1 MWSPPSI
8 RALRCFFFY
17 CASDRHVTH
26 TCLRD
31 TCVVVLFASV
41 YLLLLMCFC
50 FLRVIFLCI
59 CVLCACER
67 LICYMHVKCV
77 FTICIL
83 NDMYLT
89 VCFAFQCA
97 SEQSKHISQV
107 TDQHIAH
114 LFHWEKCQAE
124 N

>member
-41 YLLLLMCFC
+41 YLLLVMCFG
-50 FLRVIFLCI
+50 FLRVTFLCI
-59 CVLCACER
+59 CVLGVCELTPYMLYACV
-67 LICYMHVKCV
+67 M
-77 FTICIL
+77 CIY
-83 NDMYLT
+83 YL
-89 VCFAFQCA
+89 
-97 SEQSKHISQV
+97 
-107 TDQHIAH
+107 H
-114 LFHWEKCQAE
+114 LK
-124 N
+124 